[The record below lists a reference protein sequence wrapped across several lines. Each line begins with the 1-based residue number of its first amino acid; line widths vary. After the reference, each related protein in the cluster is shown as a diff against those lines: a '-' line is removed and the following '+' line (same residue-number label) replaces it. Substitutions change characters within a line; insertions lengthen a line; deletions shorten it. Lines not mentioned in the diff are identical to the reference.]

1 MTTRFGKYLL
11 LHNLAVGGVVEVYLA
26 KQTGMEGFEKLVL
39 LKKLN
44 EQQEQN
50 RDVVEAFLNEARTA
64 ARLNHPNI
72 VQVYDLGRVGNSFF
86 IAMECVTGENLR
98 GIVKQSARQARRL
111 PVHKLANIVSEV
123 LQGLHFAHTRPD
135 AGGQTGGV
143 VHRNICPEN
152 VVVTY
157 EGTIKIVDFGIA
169 KSAMAPLTFAG
180 VVKGSLAYMAPE
192 QCQGQPVDGRADVFA
207 VGAILYELCTGR
219 APFKRETDFLTI
231 KAVTEDP
238 LTMPRQLA
246 PELPEDLER
255 IIVRALE
262 RDRER
267 RYATAEQMQ
276 LELGAFLRK
285 GQFEIGNVAIAGMM
299 KELFADK
306 LARARTDA
314 EAGGSSYPF
323 SSIDESLTVSIVTAS
338 ASAQKAL
345 TPAPAAPARVTP
357 APRVAVVDFAAIVE
371 QAYPAPPTGP
381 TKPDPTT
388 GVTKVE
394 KPIDDGQVKTDVNR
408 RVPREELSGT
418 GTDTADSEPP
428 EAHPARGEVTATGV
442 DAMAGVADVSGAL
455 AGVAADRPAED
466 AATLTVV
473 DPAALRTA
481 AEPDD
486 GEPRTSPE
494 MVVVES
500 LPDRKRSVPALR
512 AVALPPASPAASAAP
527 PARPPRPF
535 LAPELPTVIIERTPP
550 PLEGQRAGIPLR
562 TLLLFGA
569 VALVIVAGMGLLL
582 GRLL

>member
-72 VQVYDLGRVGNSFF
+72 VQVYDLGRVGNAFF

-98 GIVKQSARQARRL
+98 GLIRQSARQARRL

-135 AGGQTGGV
+135 AGGQSGGI

-157 EGTIKIVDFGIA
+157 DGTIKIVDFGIA
-169 KSAMAPLTFAG
+169 RAAMAPLTFAG

-192 QCQGQPVDGRADVFA
+192 QCQGLPVDGRGDIFA

-219 APFKRETDFLTI
+219 APFKRETDFLTLR
-231 KAVTEDP
+231 AVTEDP
-238 LTMPRQLA
+238 LVMPRELR

-255 IIVRALE
+255 IIVTALE
-262 RDRER
+262 RDRDR

-276 LELGAFLRK
+276 LELGEFLRK

-299 KELFADK
+299 KELFAEK
-306 LARARTDA
+306 LARARTFA
-314 EAGGSSYPF
+314 EAGGSYPF

-338 ASAQKAL
+338 AQKSQ
-345 TPAPAAPARVTP
+345 TPGKTPLPAAPARVTP
-357 APRVAVVDFAAIVE
+357 APRVAVVDLAAIVE
-371 QAYPAPPTGP
+371 QAYPAPPPGP
-381 TKPDPTT
+381 TKPDPIT

-408 RVPREELSGT
+408 RVPREELPGT
-418 GTDTADSEPP
+418 STDGADSDPRP
-428 EAHPARGEVTATGV
+428 VRGEITTTGV
-442 DAMAGVADVSGAL
+442 DAMADVGGA
-455 AGVAADRPAED
+455 VERPAED
-466 AATLTVV
+466 EGTVTVV
-473 DPAALRTA
+473 DPAALTTA

-494 MVVVES
+494 MVVVQS
-500 LPDRKRSVPALR
+500 LPDRKNTVPVLR
-512 AVALPPASPAASAAP
+512 VAQVAQAASASSVSSAA
-527 PARPPRPF
+527 PARSPGFP
-535 LAPELPTVIIERTPP
+535 APELPTVIIERTPP
-550 PLEGQRAGIPLR
+550 PQPSQDGGIPLR